1 MPDLA
6 SVTKP
11 IQELTRK
18 GVKFVWGEEQQ
29 TAFERLKQ
37 MITHAD
43 TLAYYKVGRR
53 RGIIADTSP
62 VGVGAHSHNLKKT
75 CGESSRMP
83 QEAYSMLKG
92 GTARQRKKLWR

>member
-1 MPDLA
+1 
-6 SVTKP
+6 
-11 IQELTRK
+11 
-18 GVKFVWGEEQQ
+18 
-29 TAFERLKQ
+29 

-53 RGIIADTSP
+53 RRIIADASP
-62 VGVGAHSHNLKKT
+62 VGVGAYSHNFKKT

-83 QEAYSMLKG
+83 QEAYPMLKG